1 MSQINPGP
9 TPGSPLSSST
19 VDEKTQGYLQSL
31 GRYAAYVIISVV
43 VLTMV
48 SLSSALIGKW
58 TGVVPTLPTFMPPPV
73 PVGKQ
78 AEPVEPKPAP
88 APADAAF

>member
-1 MSQINPGP
+1 MADKLI
-9 TPGSPLSSST
+9 
-19 VDEKTQGYLQSL
+19 DEKSKLYFESL
-31 GRYAAYVIISVV
+31 GRYAAYVIMSVV

-78 AEPVEPKPAP
+78 AEPVPEPKPAP
-88 APADAAF
+88 APADEAF